1 MVASHLWGV
10 DSFGKVYTLSTDS
23 QYWELRNNA
32 FKGRN
37 IDFKR
42 VSAARQCAW
51 GLGCNQHV
59 YVYVHNTDVP
69 IRYQEYTYEN
79 QRWNP
84 IHGFSARSLFP
95 TDRNPWSNETGSR
108 TTVEQ
113 KLFCLPS
120 EHWSWEGD
128 WYIDENIRGQPTGR
142 GGWQHAVNF
151 NANDRYTSDKKW
163 NSCVRRR
170 KWIRYRQY
178 VAMDAWAKVPSLHAD
193 PVEEPFMDLAV
204 GGYELPG
211 QPEGFLTVWTITALG
226 KVFCRHGVNKKCPE
240 GVKWVEIPIK
250 DGKGMVQISA
260 GPTGIVWGVTWDGV
274 SVVRIGVSRDHPFGT
289 SWEYVQPPPDIRI
302 CQVTVGSNALWAI
315 STNYKVWFRTEFDAK
330 KALLD
335 KKYATGESWVL
346 MIGQMS
352 SISVGPNDQVWA
364 IGLENRLVHFRVGV
378 TTSEPSG
385 REWRGIEL
393 QECGLYDSSS
403 LAESSSVGISEE
415 SGLSRR
421 ISNSSS
427 DAKNFGAVDDYDNS
441 RSLSVC
447 DSSLTT
453 GFQDAKLNTVNSNC
467 SGTMGIKLLQDLE
480 DGLRQLNY
488 TEDTG
493 PREMPVHIKNLSVNG
508 IRNENNQINMSSI
521 SLPNVTPSLADRAI
535 LNTDVKE
542 VKNTPAKHCE
552 RTMSW
557 HSDAP
562 DEIIDFVND
571 FSDDEVLEGTEK
583 ECAEQSDAHDGDLN
597 TERNVPEA
605 EGVSDQEKFG
615 EITCNIEATEIQ
627 CKEAG
632 DNYCENTC
640 QKTVRNICQR
650 EEATPN
656 GNIGS
661 SAAIDAKGDSAIDVM
676 HSYEKL
682 TKVEETCN
690 KDETQDSGIDIERH
704 SSMSRIHS
712 QESVMESAPSVD
724 VPTELKWVVISGG
737 GCIVDTTA
745 PMTWFLTSHPNS
757 VAYNRIEE
765 GSWRWLVLRRLQER
779 RIRETAKFEHYE
791 RAVERSSWVKVGRM
805 QYLTEGRRRQW
816 VDCTTELEKELD
828 GKGIKHSKFT
838 CHYTMYGKPKHIQ
851 YLLSEITCV
860 LEVNNA
866 DRPAFG
872 IYTGKRVLDRKPIKI
887 RGNSHKEVKE
897 WIAATSLA
905 CCEVRGI
912 HGAPPPRAAWFVSCR
927 GDVFVHETL
936 SDIDVA
942 PSSRMFW
949 RQIGGHMSIVETC
962 AAGIV
967 WGIGMDHTPWVY
979 TGGYGGGIFKGIDSS
994 TVGINTQTDT
1004 KNIYIYEN
1012 QRWNP
1017 IEGFSYRGFPTD
1029 RYTWSNESGRQ
1040 DCSMEKVNP
1049 PSQHWNWIT
1058 DWTVDFNISG
1068 GTDPEGWQYS
1078 RDFKRGFHKE
1088 KNWRDVVRRRRWVRK
1103 CQLVT
1108 TGPWQEAGHM
1118 SLLDISLQTD
1128 IQEDWHS
1135 SIALWAV
1142 ATNGDVIT
1150 RLGVTKQCPKGVS
1163 WQHIPTDQPFQA
1175 ITVGCRY
1182 QIWGLG
1188 RDGSAFYRNG
1198 VTQSNPVGTMWF
1210 HVPAPS
1216 ITGLKHI
1223 SAGVTAVFAIDS
1235 QMNLWY
1241 RQDVTPTFP
1250 EGTKWIHVCQKIRKV
1265 SVGPKDQVWIL
1276 ADYVEGGRGVICR
1289 REGITPSRPGGSA
1302 WDKGAGGGITHLSIR
1317 GCTKESGPDVKVE
1330 DIAKAT
1336 IYGTNIEE
1344 KTDIPV
1350 YTSGKDNALC

>member
-1 MVASHLWGV
+1 MVVSYLWGV
-10 DSFGKVYTLSTDS
+10 DSFGKAYTLSTEN
-23 QYWELRNNA
+23 QYWELRTNA

-42 VSAARQCAW
+42 ISAVQQCAW

-84 IHGFSARSLFP
+84 IHGFSPRSLFP

-108 TTVEQ
+108 TTVEPQ
-113 KLFCLPS
+113 LFCLPS

-142 GGWQHAVNF
+142 GGWQYAVNF
-151 NANDRYTSDKKW
+151 NANDRYTADKKW

-170 KWIRYRQY
+170 KWIRYRRY
-178 VAMDAWAKVPSLHAD
+178 TAMDVWAKVPSLHPD

-204 GGYELPG
+204 GGYELAG

-226 KVFCRHGVNKKCPE
+226 KVFCRHGINKKSPE
-240 GVKWVEIPIK
+240 GIKWVEIPIK
-250 DGKGMVQISA
+250 DGKGMVQISV
-260 GPTGIVWGVTWDGV
+260 GPSGIVWGVTWDGV

-289 SWEYVQPPPDIRI
+289 RWEYVQPPPDIRI
-302 CQVTVGSNALWAI
+302 CQVTVGSTALWAI

-335 KKYATGESWVL
+335 KRYATGDSWVL
-346 MIGQMS
+346 MVGRMS
-352 SISVGPNDQVWA
+352 SISLGPNDQVWA
-364 IGLENRLVHFRVGV
+364 IGLENRVVHFRLNV
-378 TTSEPSG
+378 TQSEPSG
-385 REWRGIEL
+385 REWCGIEL
-393 QECGLYDSSS
+393 QEWGPFDTTS
-403 LAESSSVGISEE
+403 LTETSSVGISEG

-421 ISNSSS
+421 ISNTSSEPR
-427 DAKNFGAVDDYDNS
+427 NYVTDDCDNS
-441 RSLSVC
+441 KLLPVCSSIPANIPDSKSL
-447 DSSLTT
+447 
-453 GFQDAKLNTVNSNC
+453 QLNSAAPNC
-467 SGTMGIKLLQDLE
+467 SKTMGIKFLQDLE
-480 DGLRQLNY
+480 DGLRKINY

-493 PREMPVHIKNLSVNG
+493 PREMTVNTKKVPVNG
-508 IRNENNQINMSSI
+508 IRTPNNHSNVACV
-521 SLPNVTPSLADRAI
+521 SLPNITPSI
-535 LNTDVKE
+535 PQYPVLNTNLKDTKS
-542 VKNTPAKHCE
+542 AKHIE
-552 RTMSW
+552 RTTSW
-557 HSDAP
+557 HSDAT

-571 FSDDEVLEGTEK
+571 FSDDDVIEGTNNDNEDK
-583 ECAEQSDAHDGDLN
+583 NDVDVEVDLSK
-597 TERNVPEA
+597 
-605 EGVSDQEKFG
+605 VSLNDDNSGNKM
-615 EITCNIEATEIQ
+615 CNNLNATD
-627 CKEAG
+627 KATG
-632 DNYCENTC
+632 DNDEQDLCNVNSEKTIHDANLENSELDC
-640 QKTVRNICQR
+640 N
-650 EEATPN
+650 
-656 GNIGS
+656 
-661 SAAIDAKGDSAIDVM
+661 DSAIDVIQ
-676 HSYEKL
+676 SYEKL
-682 TKVEETCN
+682 GNAEETCN
-690 KDETQDSGIDIERH
+690 RDETQDSGIDIERG
-704 SSMSRIHS
+704 SPMSRIHS
-712 QESVMESAPSVD
+712 VESVMESTPSVD
-724 VPTELKWVVISGG
+724 VSTELKWVAISGG
-737 GCIVDTTA
+737 GCLVDSCV
-745 PMTWFLTSHPNS
+745 PMSWFQSSQQNNT
-757 VAYNRIEE
+757 AYNRIEE
-765 GSWRWLVLRRLQER
+765 GAWRWLVLRRLQER
-779 RIRETAKFEHYE
+779 RIKETAKFEHYE

-805 QYLTEGRRRQW
+805 QYVTEGRRRQW
-816 VDCTTELEKELD
+816 VDCTIELEKELD

-838 CHYTMYGKPKHIQ
+838 CHYTIYGKSRHIQ

-860 LEVNNA
+860 LEVNNS

-897 WIAATSLA
+897 WIAAMSLA
-905 CCEVRGI
+905 CCEVRGL
-912 HGAPPPRAAWFVSCR
+912 HGPPSNRAAWFVSCR
-927 GDVFVHETL
+927 GDVFVHETM
-936 SDIDVA
+936 SDIEVA
-942 PSSRMFW
+942 PSNRMFW
-949 RQIGGHMSIVETC
+949 RQIGGHMAIVESC
-962 AAGIV
+962 AAGVV
-967 WGIGMDHTPWVY
+967 WAIGMDHTPWVY

-1040 DCSMEKVNP
+1040 DCSKDKVNP

-1058 DWTVDFNISG
+1058 DWSVDFNISG

-1078 RDFKRGFHKE
+1078 RDFKRTFHKE

-1108 TGPWQEAGHM
+1108 TGPWQVAGTLP
-1118 SLLDISLQTD
+1118 LLDISLQPD
-1128 IQEDWHS
+1128 IHEEWNM

-1142 ATNGDVIT
+1142 AANGDVIT

-1175 ITVGCRY
+1175 ITIGGRY

-1198 VTQSNPVGTMWF
+1198 VTQSNPVGSAWF
-1210 HVPAPS
+1210 HVRAPS
-1216 ITGLKHI
+1216 VAPLKHI
-1223 SAGVTAVFAIDS
+1223 SGGAKSVFAIDS
-1235 QMNLWY
+1235 HMNLWY
-1241 RQDVTPTFP
+1241 RLDITPTFP
-1250 EGTKWIHVCQKIRKV
+1250 EGTKWIHVCQKVRKV

-1276 ADYVEGGRGVICR
+1276 ADYVDGGRGVICR
-1289 REGITPSRPGGSA
+1289 REGINSAKPGGTA
-1302 WDKGAGGGITHLSIR
+1302 WDKGAGGGIIHLSIR
-1317 GCTKESGPDVKVE
+1317 GCTKESGPQVKVE

-1336 IYGTNIEE
+1336 IHGTNIEDQ
-1344 KTDIPV
+1344 TDIPV